1 VDKLT
6 AVEETVA
13 GRSRAASGSG
23 PGAERGGTP
32 VLIELLR
39 ERRSI
44 RKFEDRPVEREKLD
58 LLIEAALRAP
68 SSMGRAPWRFVA
80 VTERE
85 TIEKLATA
93 KPHGAAFL
101 KGAPLVIAVCADPQ
115 EADVWV
121 EDTSIAALILHL
133 QAHDLGL
140 GSCWVQTRLRDHDE
154 RQTAGDYVAGVLD
167 LPAGLTVEA
176 MVGIGYAAESKPGH
190 PAPSLPYDKVSY
202 ERYGM
207 RRDVDA

>member
-1 VDKLT
+1 MF
-6 AVEETVA
+6 
-13 GRSRAASGSG
+13 
-23 PGAERGGTP
+23 
-32 VLIELLR
+32 IELLR

-68 SSMGRAPWRFVA
+68 SSMGRAPWRFVV

-85 TIEKLATA
+85 TIDKLATA

-101 KGAPLVIAVCADPQ
+101 KGAPLVIAVCADPR

-121 EDTSIAALILHL
+121 EDASIAALILHL
-133 QAHDLGL
+133 EAHDLGL

-154 RQTAGDYVAGVLD
+154 QQTAAEYVAGVLE

-190 PAPSLPYDKVSY
+190 PESSLPYGKVSY
-202 ERYGM
+202 QRHGTQ
-207 RRDVDA
+207 RDVGA